1 MKFVKCSNYK
11 REEDG
16 DGPGLTRRYDEELK
30 NENKRVLKLAILDH
44 RNHAEKYLVRGHNEN
59 T

>member
-1 MKFVKCSNYK
+1 MMKFVKCSNYK

-44 RNHAEKYLVRGHNEN
+44 RNHAEK
-59 T
+59 